1 MAKKK
6 KKKQQG
12 HYCRICGEYKANE
25 KFSGKGHAQH
35 ICKKCQSLPKDVQ
48 ADRVRCNEVER
59 ASFKFPMS
67 RQDWELLE
75 KYAKKYK
82 DKESGQLAQDMLDMK
97 RGCPDINEEAEPDDF
112 FMETAEAEEIP
123 FSELE
128 DDIRYGLED
137 LLEAEIND
145 FMVRKDYIPEESH
158 LEEITRHICEETYD
172 TFFIRVVP
180 DDGYRK
186 TVDDT
191 ICRLV
196 KEWEEEG
203 FEIKSYSESLVVM
216 ETERL
221 LVRKIVR
228 SDMDALLSIMGKP
241 DVMYAWEHGFT
252 KKEVRKWINRQLARY
267 RKDGFGYYA
276 VLLKESGTL
285 IGQAGLMKNTINGND
300 MVELGYI
307 LDDTYWHN
315 GYGQEAARACLEYA
329 FGELDLE
336 TVCCSI
342 RPENRA
348 SIRVAE
354 KLGMSLVGWH
364 IVIYNEKEMPHLIY
378 EIKKDKTKN
387 P

>member
-1 MAKKK
+1 MA

-12 HYCRICGEYKANE
+12 HYCRVCDEYKANE
-25 KFSGKGHAQH
+25 KFSGKGHARH

-48 ADRVRCNEVER
+48 ADMVRCNEVER
-59 ASFKFPMS
+59 AAFKFPMS

-82 DKESGQLAQDMLDMK
+82 ESGQLAQDMLDMK
-97 RGCPDINEEAEPDDF
+97 RGCPDRNEEVEPDDF
-112 FMETAEAEEIP
+112 FMDTVEAKEIP

-128 DDIRYGLED
+128 NDIRYELED

-145 FMVRKDYIPEESH
+145 FMVRKDYIPEECH
-158 LEEITRHICEETYD
+158 LQEITRHIYEETYN
-172 TFFIRVVP
+172 TFFIRVIP
-180 DDGYRK
+180 DDGYQK
-186 TVDDT
+186 TIKDT

-196 KEWEEEG
+196 KEWEEDG
-203 FEIKSYSESLVVM
+203 FEIRTYSESLIIM

-221 LVRKIVR
+221 LVRKIIR
-228 SDMDALLSIMGKP
+228 KDMDALLSIMEKP
-241 DVMYAWEHGFT
+241 EVMYAWEHGFS
-252 KKEVRKWINRQLARY
+252 KKEVRKWINRQLTRY

-276 VLLKESGTL
+276 ILLKESGTL
-285 IGQAGLMKNTINGND
+285 IGQAGLMKNSINGSD
-300 MVELGYI
+300 VVELGYI

-315 GYGQEAARACLEYA
+315 GYAVEAARACLEYV
-329 FGELDLE
+329 FEHLNLD

-342 RPENRA
+342 RPGNKT

-354 KLGMSLVGWH
+354 KLGMYLSGSH
-364 IVIYNEKEMPHLIY
+364 IVMYNEKEMPHLIY
-378 EIKKDKTKN
+378 EIKKNKTEN

>member
-1 MAKKK
+1 MTKK

-25 KFSGKGHAQH
+25 KFSGKGHARH

-48 ADRVRCNEVER
+48 EDMVRCNEIER
-59 ASFKFPMS
+59 AAFKFPMS

-82 DKESGQLAQDMLDMK
+82 DNESGKFTQDMLDMK
-97 RGCPDINEEAEPDDF
+97 RGYSDMDMEAEPDDC
-112 FMETAEAEEIP
+112 FMESAKAEEIP

-128 DDIRYGLED
+128 DDIRYEVED

-158 LEEITRHICEETYD
+158 LQEITRHIYEETYD
-172 TFFIRVVP
+172 TFFIRVIP
-180 DDGYRK
+180 DEGYRK
-186 TVDDT
+186 MVNDT

-196 KEWEEEG
+196 KEWEEDG
-203 FEIKSYSESLVVM
+203 FEIKTYSESLVIM

-221 LVRKIVR
+221 LIRKIIR
-228 SDMDALLSIMGKP
+228 KDMDALFSIMGKP
-241 DVMYAWEHGFT
+241 EVMYAWEYGFS
-252 KKEVRKWINRQLARY
+252 KKDVRKWINRQLTRY

-276 VLLKESGTL
+276 VLLKESNAL
-285 IGQAGLMKNTINGND
+285 IGQTGLMKSTINRNEA
-300 MVELGYI
+300 VELGYI

-315 GYGQEAARACLEYA
+315 GYGMEAARACLEYA
-329 FGELDLE
+329 FGDLNLD

-342 RPENRA
+342 RPENKA
-348 SIRVAE
+348 SLHLAE
-354 KLGMSLVGWH
+354 KLGMSLVGKH

-378 EIKKDKTKN
+378 EIKKDKIEN